1 MQSAAGTCQG
11 RFRVAVFSAE
21 QYVKDFLQLPLQSN
35 HFDASFL
42 EVSGLL
48 HAGQEG
54 NGCLQHHDGKCQLLY
69 AAIDQEALCAFRFNP
84 PRETWQPA
92 AS

>member
-1 MQSAAGTCQG
+1 MQSAADTSHGG
-11 RFRVAVFSAE
+11 LRVAVFSAE

-35 HFDASFL
+35 DFSASFL

-54 NGCLQHHDGKCQLLY
+54 HGCLQHHDGQY
-69 AAIDQEALCAFRFNP
+69 
-84 PRETWQPA
+84 QP
-92 AS
+92 S